1 MSRPASTRRKVFRV
15 SGERRVVGIMQ
26 AAREVFSEKDYDEVA
41 LSAIAERADVVLR
54 VAWRSV
60 LSWPRPTRS
69 RHCCRIR
76 PVLLSKSCR
85 NRQSAARPMGA
96 RTYGSSSK
104 GE

>member
-1 MSRPASTRRKVFRV
+1 MSQSASARRKVFRL
-15 SGERRVVGIMQ
+15 SGERRVVDIMK
-26 AAREVFSEKDYDEVA
+26 AAREVFSEKGYDEAA
-41 LSAIAERADVVLR
+41 LSGIAERADVVLR
-54 VAWRSV
+54 LAWPSV

-76 PVLLSKSCR
+76 SVLLSKSRR
-85 NRQSAARPMGA
+85 NRQSAARLMGA